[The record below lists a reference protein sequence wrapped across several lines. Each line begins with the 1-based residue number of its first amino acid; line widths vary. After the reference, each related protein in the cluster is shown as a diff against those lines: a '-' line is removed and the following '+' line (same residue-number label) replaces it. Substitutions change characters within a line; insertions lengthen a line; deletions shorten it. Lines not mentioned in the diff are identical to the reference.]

1 MTDTEDQIHRQAL
14 DEAALSALFDRLFP
28 LMRSITGPGLRQSM
42 EMLAAFMPLEIT
54 TVPSGTQ
61 VFDWTVPPE
70 WCFRSARL
78 TGPDGAVIVDTADS
92 TLHVVNY
99 SEPIARTLSL
109 AELQPHLYSL
119 PELPEAIPYVTSYY
133 KRSWGFCL
141 PHRQRQTLPEG
152 NYRAVIDSDFKEGS
166 VPLAQT
172 LLPGDSEE
180 EILLTAYLC
189 HPSMANNELS
199 GPLALVALY
208 DRLRAWPRR
217 RYSYRFLLNPETIGA
232 LCYLHRYRIER
243 EKTLLAGM
251 VINRIGGPAPHLCYK
266 LSRHGDSLIDRV
278 MQGFA
283 NKEVGQ
289 ARLPVEILPF
299 DPRGGSDER
308 QYGSP
313 GINWPVG
320 QAARTIEYQGYHN
333 SLDDKDF
340 MGIGHVLRSVDAL
353 EDILR
358 IVEISGSYERSNP
371 CGEPQLSRRN
381 LYPSV
386 NNPGAPGLSS
396 DGQND
401 KRQMLERI
409 LVILNR
415 SDGDSRMI
423 DVAKAYGY
431 DIRSFDVPLNVLIR
445 ECLIRPKSIL
455 K

>member
-1 MTDTEDQIHRQAL
+1 MDSVGRAMEPGVI
-14 DEAALSALFDRLFP
+14 DETVLSALFDRLFP
-28 LMRSITGPGLRQSM
+28 LMRSITGPGIRQSM
-42 EMLAAFMPLEIT
+42 DLLAEYLPLEIT
-54 TVPSGTQ
+54 TVPSGTP

-70 WCFRSARL
+70 WRFRSARL
-78 TGPDGAVIVDTADS
+78 TGPDGRVIADAADS

-99 SEPIARTLSL
+99 SEPVDRELSL

-119 PELPEAIPYVTSYY
+119 PGLPEAIPYVTSYY
-133 KRSWGFCL
+133 NRTWGFCL
-141 PHRQRQTLPEG
+141 PHRQRQSLPEG
-152 NYRAVIDSDFKEGS
+152 RYRAVIDSDFGPGD
-166 VPLAQT
+166 VPLAQA
-172 LLPGDSEE
+172 LLPGDSAE

-208 DRLRAWPRR
+208 HRLRAWPRR

-232 LCYLHRYRIER
+232 LCYLHRYRAER

-251 VINRIGGPAPHLCYK
+251 VINRIGGPRPSLCYK
-266 LSRHGDSLIDRV
+266 LSRRGDSLIDQV
-278 MQGFA
+278 MRGFA
-283 NKEVGQ
+283 GGEIGQ
-289 ARLPVEILPF
+289 ARLPVELLPF

-320 QAARTIEYQGYHN
+320 QAARTIEYPGYHN

-340 MGIGHVLRSVDAL
+340 MGVGQVLESVDAL

-358 IVEISGSYERSNP
+358 IVEISGSYQRSEP

-396 DGQND
+396 DGHND
-401 KRQMLERI
+401 RRQMLERI
-409 LVILNR
+409 LVILNS
-415 SDGDSRMI
+415 SDGDARMI
-423 DVAKAYGY
+423 DVAKTYGY
-431 DIRSFDVPLNVLIR
+431 DVRSFGAALDVLVR
-445 ECLIRPKSIL
+445 EQLIRPNSIL